1 MQDGTIFDYPAFL
14 NVRLEDDQLS
24 VYVSVNIREDGCA
37 NDEVRELVATLRGV
51 MTKDEWKDDND
62 MMGARGH
69 LTTYTV

>member
-14 NVRLEDDQLS
+14 NVRLEDDQLY
-24 VYVSVNIREDGCA
+24 VYATINARDEFTEVS
-37 NDEVRELVATLRGV
+37 ELVATLRGV